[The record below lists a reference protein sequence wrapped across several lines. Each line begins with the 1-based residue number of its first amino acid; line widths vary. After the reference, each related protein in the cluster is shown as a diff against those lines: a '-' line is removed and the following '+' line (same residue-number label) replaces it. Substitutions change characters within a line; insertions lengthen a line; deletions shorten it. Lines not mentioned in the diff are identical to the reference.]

1 MKVTYDPAHVSRVVK
16 GMYWG
21 LRQRLSDLVIST
33 VEDREAWLQSMGL
46 QRVRHDLAS
55 EQKQQEVKSLS
66 HVRLFVTPWTVVYEV
81 PPWNFPGKSTT
92 RMGFHFLHALIVG
105 KTAPDGSKIDS

>member
-46 QRVRHDLAS
+46 QRVRHDLVS
-55 EQKQQEVKSLS
+55 EQKQQKRMTNRTECLFSFLGSLI
-66 HVRLFVTPWTVVYEV
+66 L
-81 PPWNFPGKSTT
+81 
-92 RMGFHFLHALIVG
+92 L
-105 KTAPDGSKIDS
+105 

>member
-1 MKVTYDPAHVSRVVK
+1 MKVIYDPAHVSRVVK

-55 EQKQQEVKSLS
+55 GQKQQERMTNRTVCLVSWVL
-66 HVRLFVTPWTVVYEV
+66 LF
-81 PPWNFPGKSTT
+81 F
-92 RMGFHFLHALIVG
+92 FDL
-105 KTAPDGSKIDS
+105 

>member
-33 VEDREAWLQSMGL
+33 VKDREAWLQSMGL

-55 EQKQQEVKSLS
+55 EQKQQERMTNRTECLFSFLGSLI
-66 HVRLFVTPWTVVYEV
+66 L
-81 PPWNFPGKSTT
+81 
-92 RMGFHFLHALIVG
+92 L
-105 KTAPDGSKIDS
+105 